1 MNIAQRKRESIMSD
15 YIDPVTEF
23 AAWLTTRET
32 VIKVG
37 ASETVYAMWEALD
50 EFQKLKREAPAEQIG
65 AHINSI
71 LSLAP
76 SAGLYIGIKVQPAS
90 TPEAS

>member
-1 MNIAQRKRESIMSD
+1 MSD

-23 AAWLTTRET
+23 AAWLTTREA

-37 ASETVYAMWEALD
+37 ASETVYAMFEALD
-50 EFQKLKREAPAEQIG
+50 EFQKLKRGAPVEQIG
-65 AHINSI
+65 DHIKSI
-71 LSLAP
+71 LALAP
-76 SAGLYIGIKVQPAS
+76 SAGLYVGIKVQPAP

>member
-1 MNIAQRKRESIMSD
+1 MSD
-15 YIDPVTEF
+15 DIDPVTEF

-37 ASETVYAMWEALD
+37 GSETVYAMFEALD
-50 EFQKLKREAPAEQIG
+50 EFQKMKQVAPAEQIG
-65 AHINSI
+65 AHIKSI
-71 LSLAP
+71 LALAP
-76 SAGLYIGIKVQPAS
+76 SAGLCVGIKVQPAP

>member
-1 MNIAQRKRESIMSD
+1 MSD

-32 VIKVG
+32 VVKVG
-37 ASETVYAMWEALD
+37 ASETVYAMFEALD
-50 EFQKLKREAPAEQIG
+50 EFQKMKQGEPAEQIG
-65 AHINSI
+65 AHIKSI
-71 LSLAP
+71 LALAT
-76 SAGLYIGIKVQPAS
+76 SAGLYVGIKVQPAP